1 MSRTPTSPPSAQP
14 PNAATNAAAG
24 NRLIAELEE
33 LLVLLTAEHHKLFG
47 QVDAHAAAMKALN
60 LKAMD
65 KTRRQ
70 QEACRSRVNNLEGR
84 RRHVVRQ
91 LARIHGLP
99 GEPKVPVLAQLYPG
113 RRRSL
118 MAARQGLRDAI
129 REVGHGNRVATGL
142 AKAVLG
148 HLNAAVRAFGR
159 VVERPGTYTRE
170 GMPRRADRIG
180 VMEAVG

>member
-1 MSRTPTSPPSAQP
+1 MSRTQTPPPAQP
-14 PNAATNAAAG
+14 SNAATNAAAG

-33 LLVLLTAEHHKLFG
+33 LLVLLTAEHHKLYG
-47 QVDAHAAAMKALN
+47 QVDAHAAAMKELD

-91 LARIHGLP
+91 LARLHSLS
-99 GEPKVPVLAQLYPG
+99 GEPKVPVLAELYPG
-113 RRRSL
+113 RRKSL
-118 MAARQGLRDAI
+118 MAARQQLRDAI
-129 REVGHGNRVATGL
+129 GDVGHGNRVATGL
-142 AKAVLG
+142 ARSVLG
-148 HLNAAVRAFGR
+148 HLNAAVRAFAR
-159 VVERPGTYTRE
+159 VVDRPGTYTRE
-170 GMPRRADRIG
+170 GLPRLADRIG